1 MEYEEI
7 ENKLWYLVHHKLE
20 PILKQF
26 QYNIEIT
33 KPLTFIYNIELD
45 WCDKKV
51 LRLLVTPKTIK
62 IVPLI
67 EVREERFVAVF
78 HNVELV
84 RKTLKSMKK
93 SSCDR
98 YKTIIKYYEKMDKT
112 EVKKQ
117 QIEKDFV
124 CEE

>member
-1 MEYEEI
+1 MEDEEI
-7 ENKLWYLVHHKLE
+7 ENKLWYLVHRKLE

-45 WCDKKV
+45 WCDRKV
-51 LRLLVTPKTIK
+51 LRLVVTPKTIK

>member
-45 WCDKKV
+45 WCDRKV
-51 LRLLVTPKTIK
+51 LRLIVTPKTIK